1 MLFDSI
7 LDIGVLLAY
16 DLVEYGVVLLKIM
29 DF

>member
-16 DLVEYGVVLLKIM
+16 DLVEYGVVLLNII

>member
-16 DLVEYGVVLLKIM
+16 DLVEYGVVLLNIM

>member
-16 DLVEYGVVLLKIM
+16 DFVEYGVVLLNII